1 MYDEPFMFL
10 TTILFGIQAGSLLAS
25 QGLAVSPNGRWLAT
39 SHGDH
44 RITVFDLRTTTART
58 LSYKPS
64 AESLYPMLRDPAF
77 SRDSSML
84 TSGTVSP
91 DDGASPLWS
100 TRTWKLLNEIAVWR
114 STLSADGLR
123 QVQFSRSGR
132 LVYGILAR
140 PYDPSLSEQPIY
152 AIDVRTG
159 QIRFLNT
166 LNCLAMAA
174 DPVTEG
180 MILKN
185 GAGYR
190 LFNPLEDWASDWGS
204 SEDAGF
210 EWIYQGIAPRS
221 DGARIATC
229 TGDKVKTV
237 LRIYTRDVRKPSEG
251 FTSPTPAANIALDGF
266 AVRAMTWI
274 PVHDSI
280 LLAGL
285 DGQVRI
291 VDPTSKKIVA
301 TWAAPDK
308 QHLRGCAA
316 SPDGRRAYV
325 GGDLGVIYELS
336 ARDLSRRRTFSVKRP
351 ASER

>member
-1 MYDEPFMFL
+1 MRRSMLL

-44 RITVFDLRTTTART
+44 RITVFDLRTTKART

-64 AESLYPMLRDPAF
+64 AESIYPMLRDPAF
-77 SRDSSML
+77 SRNSSML

-114 STLSADGLR
+114 STQTADGLR
-123 QVQFSRSGR
+123 QIQFSRSGK
-132 LVYGILAR
+132 LLYGILSR
-140 PYDPSLSEQPIY
+140 PNDPSLSEQPIY

-174 DPVTEG
+174 DPISEG

-190 LFNPLEDWASDWGS
+190 LFNPMMDWTSDWGS

-210 EWIYQGIAPRS
+210 DWIYQGIAARP
-221 DGARIATC
+221 DGTRIAIC
-229 TGDKVKTV
+229 TGGKVKTV

-251 FTSPTPAANIALDGF
+251 FTSLKPVANIAIDGF
-266 AVRAMTWI
+266 AARAMAWI
-274 PVHDSI
+274 PIHDTV

-285 DGQVRI
+285 EGQVRI
-291 VDPTSKKIVA
+291 VDLSSKKIVA
-301 TWAAPDK
+301 TWTAPDR

-325 GGDLGVIYELS
+325 GGDLGVIDELS
-336 ARDLSRRRTFSVKRP
+336 SRDLSRRRTFSVKRP